1 MEESLHFPQHLQNW
15 SEVEVGVW
23 EVPADSKALL
33 RDADL
38 CIPCTESGSDAGERG
53 TRVSTPP
60 ILTCKPR
67 AAQFGGWMD
76 GWMDEES
83 DESQWWRRAEFSLVW
98 PLVQA
103 LRSPTAVHKRLTDRK
118 GCVRSER

>member
-67 AAQFGGWMD
+67 AAQSGGWMD
-76 GWMDEES
+76 GWM
-83 DESQWWRRAEFSLVW
+83 RRAMRVSGGV
-98 PLVQA
+98 VQSSH
-103 LRSPTAVHKRLTDRK
+103 LFGRWCKL
-118 GCVRSER
+118 